1 MPIEDI
7 EQPDIL
13 QITPALRLMRFDGC
27 FSFALPWYQDAE
39 TLMLVDGKTT
49 PYDLDRLEQMY
60 TYLDAHG
67 ELYFIEILEGDSFH
81 PIGDVTFWQD
91 DMPIVVGDPAWRGR
105 GIGKRV
111 VTALIA
117 RARSLGFQTLRIDEI
132 YAFNAGSRRL
142 FESRGFRPYEET
154 EKGYRYVLSLS

>member
-1 MPIEDI
+1 MPIGGA

-13 QITPALRLMRFDGC
+13 QITPSLRLRRFDGR

-39 TLMLVDGKTT
+39 TLMLVDGKTA
-49 PYDLDRLEQMY
+49 PYDQKRLEKMY

-67 ELYFIEILEGDSFH
+67 ELYFIEILEDGSFR

-91 DMPIVVGDPAWRGR
+91 DLPIVVGDPAWRGR
-105 GIGKRV
+105 GVGKRV

-117 RARSLGFQTLRIDEI
+117 RARSLGFQTLRVGEI
-132 YAFNAGSRRL
+132 YAFNEGSRRL
-142 FESRGFRPYEET
+142 FESCGFRPYETT
-154 EKGYRYVLSLS
+154 ENGSRYILSLS